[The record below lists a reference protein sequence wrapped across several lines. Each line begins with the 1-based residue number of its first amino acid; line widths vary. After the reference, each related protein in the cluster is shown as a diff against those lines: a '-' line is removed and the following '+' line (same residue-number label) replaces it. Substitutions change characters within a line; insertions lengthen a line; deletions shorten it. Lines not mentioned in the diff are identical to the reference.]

1 MRLHIGLTGN
11 TVFVL
16 ELTSKTA
23 TNHRQRLAVEVLAQL
38 KKLVES
44 QAVTLIVVGIKTEI
58 KGVVPTVFV
67 EFAVFDG
74 ADGVFPLITALQIR
88 TFNDATARKTE
99 NARFHI
105 AQRLRQILAHTVFAT
120 HPSVNGEERNVFQVG
135 GNNRLLVKTTQE
147 NPHRRLGVCNF
158 ALELC
163 GVLLPLAA
171 VNVHVANFL
180 LLNLAHRCVVNNL
193 YKHRR
198 LAALGTTRPN
208 GKPVLLAFLDVDA
221 EEALIL
227 NAGVLVRMSRIAEP
241 YIMRTI
247 LKGAILPHLNI
258 AERPPA
264 HQSLWKLKRAVL
276 DHFGVQTTVRRKIDV
291 LEKDAVHRTLHRR
304 AGLCGVDFHH
314 VALRRCSESR
324 RKRKRA
330 CQ

>member
-1 MRLHIGLTGN
+1 M
-11 TVFVL
+11 
-16 ELTSKTA
+16 
-23 TNHRQRLAVEVLAQL
+23 
-38 KKLVES
+38 
-44 QAVTLIVVGIKTEI
+44 
-58 KGVVPTVFV
+58 PTVFV

-88 TFNDATARKTE
+88 TFNDAAAGEPE
-99 NARFHI
+99 NAGLHI

-208 GKPVLLAFLDVDA
+208 GKSVLLAFLDIDA
-221 EEALIL
+221 EEALVL
-227 NAGVLVRMSRIAEP
+227 DAGVLVRMSRIAEP

-247 LKGAILPHLNI
+247 LKGTVLPHLNI
-258 AERPPA
+258 AERPPT
-264 HQSLWKLKRAVL
+264 HQGLRKLKRAVL
-276 DHFGVQTTVRRKIDV
+276 YHFGVQTAVRRKIDV

-304 AGLCGVDFHH
+304 AGFGGVDVHNMG
-314 VALRRCSESR
+314 LSRRRQSR